1 MPCLSTNAYYKQV
14 NSILGVVENYS
25 WEELLN
31 ASQKPRNIIV
41 DDNQAVDETAS
52 AAVSL
57 DGTWAKRGFSSLT
70 GVFFAISVN
79 TGEVLDYTAL
89 SKACQ
94 KRALKES
101 QCEGDDKKFLG
112 WRREHLATGECD
124 INFNGSSPAL
134 EAEWAFI
141 LWRRSIELQKKKN
154 ITSGWCLTETG
165 KLSKLLKI
173 CTCWIESYYIG
184 LYWPC
189 PKENV
194 DAPFE
199 LKSKDKGK
207 LEYGKPIGGR
217 GRLTDTK

>member
-1 MPCLSTNAYYKQV
+1 MTIKQLMRQQV
-14 NSILGVVENYS
+14 QLWALTELERSEVFPLWQGYS
-25 WEELLN
+25 L
-31 ASQKPRNIIV
+31 P
-41 DDNQAVDETAS
+41 
-52 AAVSL
+52 
-57 DGTWAKRGFSSLT
+57 FH
-70 GVFFAISVN
+70 
-79 TGEVLDYTAL
+79 TAL

-124 INFNGSSPAL
+124 INFNGSSSAL
-134 EAEWAFI
+134 EAEWAFL

-189 PKENV
+189 PKENM

-207 LEYGKPIGGR
+207 LKYGKPIGGAE
-217 GRLTDTK
+217 GSLIQK

>member
-1 MPCLSTNAYYKQV
+1 MTRSSLGGEE
-14 NSILGVVENYS
+14 SIWPLVSVTLTLMVVHQPWRRN
-25 WEELLN
+25 ELL
-31 ASQKPRNIIV
+31 SF
-41 DDNQAVDETAS
+41 
-52 AAVSL
+52 
-57 DGTWAKRGFSSLT
+57 G
-70 GVFFAISVN
+70 
-79 TGEVLDYTAL
+79 
-89 SKACQ
+89 
-94 KRALKES
+94 
-101 QCEGDDKKFLG
+101 GDPL
-112 WRREHLATGECD
+112 
-124 INFNGSSPAL
+124 NY
-134 EAEWAFI
+134 
-141 LWRRSIELQKKKN
+141 KKKN

-217 GRLTDTK
+217 GRPHDKHHDKKKKHYSRS

>member
-1 MPCLSTNAYYKQV
+1 MKGMTRSSLGGEE
-14 NSILGVVENYS
+14 SIWPLVSVTLTLMVVHQPWRRN
-25 WEELLN
+25 ELL
-31 ASQKPRNIIV
+31 SF
-41 DDNQAVDETAS
+41 
-52 AAVSL
+52 
-57 DGTWAKRGFSSLT
+57 G
-70 GVFFAISVN
+70 
-79 TGEVLDYTAL
+79 
-89 SKACQ
+89 
-94 KRALKES
+94 
-101 QCEGDDKKFLG
+101 GDPLNYK
-112 WRREHLATGECD
+112 
-124 INFNGSSPAL
+124 
-134 EAEWAFI
+134 
-141 LWRRSIELQKKKN
+141 KKKN

-217 GRLTDTK
+217 GRLTDTKIKN